1 MAPAV
6 LTRHAVSGDTRTL
19 RIRIGEPDDL
29 QALADIE
36 RETAAM
42 FPPAVLPP
50 ALAHPLPE
58 SELAIAMRAGL
69 LWVAEIECSG
79 PAGFMLAEPHGSS
92 LHIRE
97 IDVRPRFG
105 RRGIGTSLLEQADR
119 VAAWLRLRFL
129 TLTTFRSVAWNAP
142 FYAKRG
148 FVRADDL
155 YRFPH
160 LQHALLYE
168 AHTGLRD
175 RIAMVRSVAFARH
188 SSTATGRPFPAPETL
203 RA

>member
-6 LTRHAVSGDTRTL
+6 LTQHPVSGDTRTL
-19 RIRIGEPDDL
+19 RIRIGEPDDIS
-29 QALADIE
+29 ALADIE
-36 RETAAM
+36 RETAPM
-42 FPPAVLPP
+42 FAPGVLPP
-50 ALAHPLPE
+50 ALALPLPE
-58 SELAIAMRAGL
+58 AELKIAMQAGL
-69 LWVAEIECSG
+69 LWIAEIDSSG
-79 PAGFMLAEPHGSS
+79 PAGFMLLERHGMS

-97 IDVRPRFG
+97 IEVRPRFG
-105 RRGIGTSLLEQADR
+105 RLGIGTLLLEQAGL

-129 TLTTFRSVAWNAP
+129 TLTTFRNVAWNAP

-168 AHTGLRD
+168 AHAGLRD
-175 RIAMVRSVAFARH
+175 RVAMVRSLA
-188 SSTATGRPFPAPETL
+188 ATGRRFPAAGTL